1 MKIVIIGDGK
11 VGYKL
16 AKALSAEDYDVVL
29 IDSNEE
35 KLMEAMN
42 RLDIM
47 CIPGEGG
54 SAEVQKNAGVPDT
67 AWFPEKQALTDY
79 VISQI
84 QKGDILWVKGSHG
97 MALETLIEAIYKQP

>member
-42 RLDIM
+42 
-47 CIPGEGG
+47 
-54 SAEVQKNAGVPDT
+54 
-67 AWFPEKQALTDY
+67 
-79 VISQI
+79 
-84 QKGDILWVKGSHG
+84 
-97 MALETLIEAIYKQP
+97 